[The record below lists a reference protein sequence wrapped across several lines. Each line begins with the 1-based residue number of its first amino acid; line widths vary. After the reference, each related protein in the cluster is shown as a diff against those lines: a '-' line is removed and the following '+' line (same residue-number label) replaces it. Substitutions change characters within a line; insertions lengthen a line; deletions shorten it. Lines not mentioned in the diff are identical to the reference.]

1 MDHGTPSSS
10 IAAVQ
15 EVSPRRVQQLYKQYK
30 DSGEIPVLQKCGREK
45 RVLTAT
51 EKSIILDAHEEYKV
65 NALALEKVIDRY
77 YGVHMPHNRI
87 HQVLKT
93 NNKAKDEP
101 NKQKQRKWVRYER
114 KHSLSLVHVDWHEH
128 GDIQVI
134 AYLDDASRKILAA
147 GEFDSANIENGI
159 RILGKAVKEVEFYG
173 PIRALLSDNGSEFSS
188 HWKHKKEGSTGIFQK
203 HLEQYGIKHITTSVN
218 HPQTNGKL
226 EKWFDLYK
234 RRRDEFDTL
243 EGFIGWYNDKRPHA
257 SLDFENAETPSEAF
271 MRKLRPE
278 DVFHAMVNLFGW

>member
-1 MDHGTPSSS
+1 MGKLNQRKIRGIIREMDRGKSSSS

-15 EVSPRRVQQLYKQYK
+15 KVSQRRVQQLYKQYK
-30 DSGEIPVLQKCGREK
+30 DTGEIPVLQKRGRKKLE
-45 RVLTAT
+45 LTAN
-51 EKSIILDAHEEYKV
+51 EESIILDAYEEYKV
-65 NALALEKVIDRY
+65 NALAMEKVLDRY
-77 YGVHMPHNRI
+77 YKMHIPHNRI

-93 NNKAKDEP
+93 NDKAKDEP

-147 GEFDSANIENGI
+147 GEFDSANIENGV

-188 HWKHKKEGSTGIFQK
+188 HWKHKKEGSTDIFQK

-218 HPQTNGKL
+218 HPQT
-226 EKWFDLYK
+226 Y
-234 RRRDEFDTL
+234 
-243 EGFIGWYNDKRPHA
+243 
-257 SLDFENAETPSEAF
+257 
-271 MRKLRPE
+271 
-278 DVFHAMVNLFGW
+278 VFSSPA

>member
-15 EVSPRRVQQLYKQYK
+15 EVSPRRVQQLYKQYN

-45 RVLTAT
+45 RVLTAN

-65 NALALEKVIDRY
+65 NALALEKVIARY
-77 YGVHMPHNRI
+77 YGVHRPHNRI

-159 RILGKAVKEVEFYG
+159 RILGKAVKEVKFYG

-188 HWKHKKEGSTGIFQK
+188 
-203 HLEQYGIKHITTSVN
+203 
-218 HPQTNGKL
+218 P
-226 EKWFDLYK
+226 
-234 RRRDEFDTL
+234 
-243 EGFIGWYNDKRPHA
+243 
-257 SLDFENAETPSEAF
+257 
-271 MRKLRPE
+271 
-278 DVFHAMVNLFGW
+278 